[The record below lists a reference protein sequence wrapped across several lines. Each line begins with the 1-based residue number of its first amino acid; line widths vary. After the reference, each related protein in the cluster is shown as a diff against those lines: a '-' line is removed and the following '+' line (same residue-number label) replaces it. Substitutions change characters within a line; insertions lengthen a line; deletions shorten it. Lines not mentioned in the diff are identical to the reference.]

1 MTKQEL
7 VDHIAGEFNMPKC
20 NAEKI
25 VSAIMDRIHEG
36 AARDGVCRVGK
47 HIFKCVTRK
56 ARTCRNPRT
65 GEAVNV
71 PEKAFVVYRKPAA
84 QA

>member
-1 MTKQEL
+1 MTKKEL
-7 VDHIAGEFNMPKC
+7 VDHIAGKFSMPKW

-25 VSAIMDRIHEG
+25 VSAIMDCIHEG

-47 HIFKCVTRK
+47 HLFKRVTRK

-65 GEAVNV
+65 GEPVSV